1 LILLMDSNNPK
12 AGTPLAI
19 RIASENLQ
27 MFYPLSQ
34 GLIMKFVTSSILL
47 AALAASSIAHAA
59 GETAQVQVSGA
70 VAVNCTLAVTPT
82 AKASSLSI
90 LAGESAAVVG
100 TVTENCN
107 SGTGY
112 TVTLTSANAGSL
124 LSTAA
129 GAVPTTYQATY
140 DDGAG
145 AIASQIVATRNNAQ
159 FGRQGDLKVSFA
171 GNSQAVAG
179 QYNDTLNL
187 IIAAK

>member
-1 LILLMDSNNPK
+1 
-12 AGTPLAI
+12 
-19 RIASENLQ
+19 
-27 MFYPLSQ
+27 
-34 GLIMKFVTSSILL
+34 
-47 AALAASSIAHAA
+47 
-59 GETAQVQVSGA
+59 
-70 VAVNCTLAVTPT
+70 
-82 AKASSLSI
+82 
-90 LAGESAAVVG
+90 
-100 TVTENCN
+100 
-107 SGTGY
+107 
-112 TVTLTSANAGSL
+112 L